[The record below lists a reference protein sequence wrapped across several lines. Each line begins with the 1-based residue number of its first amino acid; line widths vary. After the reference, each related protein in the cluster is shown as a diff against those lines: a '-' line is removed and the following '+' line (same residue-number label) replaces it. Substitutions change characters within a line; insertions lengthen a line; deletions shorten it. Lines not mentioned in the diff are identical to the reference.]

1 MIAEPV
7 LEVERLSK
15 SFRAL
20 LVTQDVN
27 LTLAAGARHAL
38 IGPNGAGKTTLINQI
53 SGVLRPSSGFI
64 RLFGLDV
71 TRFSPER
78 RVRLGLARTFQINS
92 LFPSLTVAQTIALAI
107 IARRRQDP
115 VFWRR
120 PSIAAGV
127 VEDVIDTLDMLGL
140 ARLADRTVGA
150 LGYGQRR
157 LIEIALAM
165 ALQPKV
171 LVLDEPAAGLA
182 RRDIALLMAVLE
194 RMPSELAV
202 LIVEHDMDLVFR
214 FAQEITVLM
223 GGRVLVHGSVEA
235 VRADQRVRDV
245 YLGRRQHG

>member
-1 MIAEPV
+1 
-7 LEVERLSK
+7 
-15 SFRAL
+15 
-20 LVTQDVN
+20 
-27 LTLAAGARHAL
+27 
-38 IGPNGAGKTTLINQI
+38 
-53 SGVLRPSSGFI
+53 
-64 RLFGLDV
+64 
-71 TRFSPER
+71 
-78 RVRLGLARTFQINS
+78 
-92 LFPSLTVAQTIALAI
+92 
-107 IARRRQDP
+107 
-115 VFWRR
+115 
-120 PSIAAGV
+120 
-127 VEDVIDTLDMLGL
+127 
-140 ARLADRTVGA
+140 
-150 LGYGQRR
+150 
-157 LIEIALAM
+157 M